1 MAFTFEIGVD
11 VKTSLVAVVSH
22 DAASLLETE
31 TGHMCSTGTRTSQKQ
46 YGDGDL

>member
-1 MAFTFEIGVD
+1 MAFTLEIGVD

-31 TGHMCSTGTRTSQKQ
+31 GHMCSTGTRTSQKQ
-46 YGDGDL
+46 YDDGDL

>member
-1 MAFTFEIGVD
+1 MAFTLEIGVD

-22 DAASLLETE
+22 DASLLETE

-46 YGDGDL
+46 YDDRDL